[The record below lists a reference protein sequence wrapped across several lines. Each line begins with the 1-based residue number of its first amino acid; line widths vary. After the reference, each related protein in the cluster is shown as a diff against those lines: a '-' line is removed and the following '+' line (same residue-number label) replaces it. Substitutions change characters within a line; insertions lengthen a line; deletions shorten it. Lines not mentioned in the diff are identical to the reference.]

1 MDIRQELLEAV
12 LRADQAGAN
21 ALLDAWAAEHGYARL
36 LIDVIEPM
44 LEYIGRTYMQSQSV
58 TLAQAYVAGM
68 IAEDAL
74 NKMAAQNRRVQ
85 GEETP
90 PKGPVVIGNIEEDF
104 HSLGRRMLGTFLTA
118 EGWIVHDLGNDVS
131 PAAFLDKAQEVGAR
145 IVGASAMMLTT
156 ARNIRLLR
164 EEIDR
169 RGLTRRIQLAVGGA
183 IFLLRPELV
192 HEVGGAGT
200 SPNALGAARLF
211 DDLWRRSLEA
221 EAAT

>member
-192 HEVGGAGT
+192 HEVGGDGT